1 MKSLL
6 EMELTDSPE
15 FPYGMRKVFEKKSV
29 SKAWT
34 ELKALRGLLSRGRT
48 PGFSMDKAKLLA
60 SDVAASKAGKLPS
73 PLTPSGWARVHTSWI
88 PKNKSVKTAGFLET
102 IERIAPKAL
111 VAGATAGLAGLATE
125 AVVRG
130 GEGLVNAVQ
139 KARAFK
145 RVIAQN
151 PDFQELDAH
160 KVREQFDTIYQF
172 SPSAAKSPTVAGSW
186 MRMLNSQQLEGQQ
199 LIPTETIRDL
209 VSIQQS
215 ISSTHPSMGKEVAK
229 SLAAGMLKDTGGKRG
244 GGGGGSR
251 GMGAAISRAFAGERK
266 KSVSIM
272 KRLLSKKGK

>member
-15 FPYGMRKVFEKKSV
+15 FPYSMRKVFEKRAS
-29 SKAWT
+29 
-34 ELKALRGLLSRGRT
+34 SR
-48 PGFSMDKAKLLA
+48 K
-60 SDVAASKAGKLPS
+60 V
-73 PLTPSGWARVHTSWI
+73 
-88 PKNKSVKTAGFLET
+88 AGFLET
-102 IERIAPKAL
+102 VERIAPKAL

-130 GEGLVNAVQ
+130 GEGLINAVQ

-160 KVREQFDTIYQF
+160 QVREQFDTIYQF
-172 SPSAAKSPTVAGSW
+172 SPSAAKSPMVAGSW
-186 MRMLNSQQLEGQQ
+186 MRMLNSQQLEGHQ
-199 LIPTETIRDL
+199 LIPTETVRDL

-229 SLAAGMLKDTGGKRG
+229 SLAAGMLKDTGGSRRG
-244 GGGGGSR
+244 GGGTR
-251 GMGAAISRAFAGERK
+251 GIGAAVSKAFAFGRK
-266 KSVSIM
+266 KELAM
-272 KRLLSKKGK
+272 AKRLSAAKNPEEYKAILKKLR